1 MSILGSSKTLVVE
14 HPDWE
19 ISTFLLAAI
28 EPQSGKMKFKIWSV
42 LSVYW
47 LDIISYSQPCKSLG

>member
-1 MSILGSSKTLVVE
+1 MSILGSSKTLVLE

-28 EPQSGKMKFKIWSV
+28 EPQSVRQNDIQDLFSV
-42 LSVYW
+42 
-47 LDIISYSQPCKSLG
+47 ISLLV